1 MSYQNVMSRLQLYSL
16 YILAFWCVLLFA
28 PIAVS
33 QANNG
38 QSYNPPSFTTS
49 ELEAAQTD
57 IKTVEGLSEEQK
69 TQANT
74 YFDTAISALSR
85 SAKNLEN
92 RARFT
97 TELENS
103 PETLAELKNF
113 LEDAQADLAA
123 VPEESDEPMRE
134 DALLQL
140 EQDLIAKESELRSL
154 RSETEGYDTGLQTLS
169 SRQMAAPKELTEA
182 RTKLGE
188 ITTSLNALGDG
199 DLDALAEANRKALQA
214 RRYYRRTQIAALE
227 QEIAG
232 FSKRQEIINARR
244 QLADVRLQKLTEE
257 VQYLSEKTGQ
267 RRQNE
272 ASQLQYEAQDLAR
285 TYAKAHPLVVDIAV
299 GNVAITSE
307 IVELAS
313 DTANL
318 SKQTA
323 ATISRLDI
331 VESDLRV
338 AQDLIDTGALDRRAG
353 ATLRRL
359 SNQLTSPATIKSQ
372 MNETQK
378 SRIDVT
384 QRRLIAQENLR
395 ETPLGRV
402 NSNELIIEARR
413 LTPDLPAL
421 TQSDNA
427 ALQIVMSNRRDLL
440 QRIVSTTS
448 SRVTETANLYEL
460 QKELL
465 SNTEALKT
473 LLDEK
478 LLWVPSVPGIDF
490 GWPAK
495 VVKGIFTVFSA
506 ENIALTLNTFLEQVQ
521 ALWFL
526 ALVFGLV
533 IAACIMMRKDLWV
546 DITARSKKVGRVK
559 EDNYWHTPSVIFS
572 CIVIALPFPLLFLL
586 LSLMFGF
593 STSPNP
599 LIEGLADTFLY
610 VALFSLFLLT
620 WRAWDRDK
628 SLFAAHYKLPDNFR
642 ASVST
647 HLRWFIP
654 LAGVSTGLI
663 ALTESSSDPN
673 VYEGFSLF
681 AFVVT
686 ALALSY
692 FAFKILWSRR
702 KAIESNFG
710 ADSFFSQYKGPLT
723 FVLVGLPL
731 VAALLSLFG
740 YYDTASELLGRLFF
754 SAWLFLLTYVVHGL
768 IKRTILVA
776 QRQIAFRQAIEKRD
790 AAAKARAEKIEAEE
804 RGELLPPPPPLDTSE
819 IDIKAMSRQS
829 SQLLNTLIVLGFAA
843 LMWMIW
849 SDLLPA
855 LSIFNEVKIGDYT
868 TQILDEAG
876 GMRDV
881 EVPITLWSLIQAF
894 IILALTF
901 IAAKNLPGFLEIFIL
916 NRAGVDAGTRYA
928 VTTILGYIIIA
939 IGVLIGFDR
948 LGLQWSQLRW
958 IVTGLSVGI
967 GFGLQKIIANFI
979 SGLIILF
986 ERPVRIG
993 DYVTIGEQSGT
1004 VSRIQI
1010 RATTLMDLDN
1020 REILIPNEAL
1030 ISERVTNWTLSN
1042 SITRLTVPVGIA
1054 YGSDTDKAGELML
1067 EALKSNDKVLEKPAP
1082 KVLFTGFGES
1092 SLDFELR
1099 VFLRSFDD
1107 RVPVRHIIHTDINR
1121 VLEKAGISI
1130 PFPQRDLNIVS
1141 QNIPLEVATK
1151 TQRTTRKPAKPKT
1164 S

>member
-1 MSYQNVMSRLQLYSL
+1 MNQLQLYSL
-16 YILAFWCVLLFA
+16 YILTFLCVLFLA
-28 PIAVS
+28 PMALA

-38 QSYNPPSFTTS
+38 QSFNPPSFTTS
-49 ELEAAQTD
+49 ELEAAQLD
-57 IKTVEGLSEEQK
+57 IKTAEGLSEEQK
-69 TQANT
+69 TQADT
-74 YFDTAISALSR
+74 YFDTAINSLSR

-103 PETLAELKNF
+103 PETLAELKNAI
-113 LEDAQADLAA
+113 EDAQAELAA
-123 VPEESDEPMRE
+123 VPKESDEPMRE

-169 SRQMAAPKELTEA
+169 SRQIAAPKELTDA
-182 RTKLGE
+182 RTALGE
-188 ITTSLNALGDG
+188 IATSLDALGDG
-199 DLDALAEANRKALQA
+199 ELDALAEANRKALQA

-232 FSKRQEIINARR
+232 LSKRQEIINARR
-244 QLADVRLQKLTEE
+244 QLADVRLQKLTQE

-267 RRQNE
+267 RRLNE
-272 ASQLQYEAQDLAR
+272 AAQLQYEAQALAK
-285 TYAKAHPLVVDIAV
+285 TYARAHPLVVDIAE
-299 GNVAITSE
+299 GNVAITAE

-313 DTANL
+313 DTASV

-323 ATISRLDI
+323 ATISRLDV

-402 NSNELIIEARR
+402 NSNELLMEARR
-413 LTPDLPAL
+413 ITPDLPAL
-421 TQSDNA
+421 TQSDRA
-427 ALQIVMSNRRDLL
+427 ALQVVISNRRDLL

-448 SRVTETANLYEL
+448 ARVTETANLYEL

-478 LLWVPSVPGIDF
+478 LLWVPSVPGINL

-506 ENIALTLNTFLEQVQ
+506 DNIALTFNIFLEQVQ

-526 ALVFGLV
+526 VLVFGLV
-533 IAACIMMRKDLWV
+533 IVACIMARKDLWA
-546 DITARSKKVGRVK
+546 DIIGRSKQVGRVK
-559 EDNYWHTPSVIFS
+559 LDNYWHTPSVIFS

-586 LSLMFGF
+586 LSLLFGF

-628 SLFAAHYKLPDNFR
+628 SLFAAHYKLPENFR
-642 ASVST
+642 ANVST
-647 HLRWFIP
+647 NLRWFIP

-663 ALTESSSDPN
+663 ALTESSSDAN

-723 FVLVGLPL
+723 LVLVGLPS

-868 TQILDEAG
+868 TQIMDEAG

-881 EVPITLWSLIQAF
+881 EVPITLWSLIQAL

-1004 VSRIQI
+1004 VSRIKI

-1042 SITRLTVPVGIA
+1042 AVTRLTVPVGIA
-1054 YGSDTDKAGELML
+1054 YGSDTDKARDLML
-1067 EALKSNDKVLEKPAP
+1067 EALKANEKILEKPAP
-1082 KVLFTGFGES
+1082 QVLFMGFGDS

-1107 RVPVRHIIHTDINR
+1107 RVPVRHMIHTDINR

-1151 TQRTTRKPAKPKT
+1151 AQRTTRKAAKPKT

>member
-1 MSYQNVMSRLQLYSL
+1 MKRSLFHTLYF
-16 YILAFWCVLLFA
+16 LAVLAIVFSA
-28 PIAVS
+28 PIALAQS
-33 QANNG
+33 SNG
-38 QSYNPPSFTTS
+38 QNLTQPDFTTS
-49 ELEAAQTD
+49 TIEAELADVENL
-57 IKTVEGLSEEQK
+57 EGLTEEQIAQVK
-69 TQANT
+69 T
-74 YFDTAISALSR
+74 YLETATTALAT

-92 RARFT
+92 QARFT
-97 TELENS
+97 TELENA
-103 PETLAELKNF
+103 PETLSELEEAINQ
-113 LEDAQADLAA
+113 AQSELVALPA
-123 VPEESDEPMRE
+123 VDDEPMRE
-134 DALLQL
+134 EALLQL

-154 RSETEGYDTGLQTLS
+154 RAESEGYDTGLQNLA
-169 SRQMAAPKELTEA
+169 SRQIVAPKDLNEA

-199 DLDALAEANRKALQA
+199 DLDTLAEANRKALQA

-227 QEIAG
+227 TEIAG
-232 FSKRQEIINARR
+232 LARRQEIVNARR
-244 QLADVRLQKLTEE
+244 QLANIKLQKLTEE
-257 VQYLSEKTGQ
+257 VQYLSEITGQ
-267 RRQNE
+267 RRLNE
-272 ASQLQYEAQDLAR
+272 AAQLQYQAQDLAR
-285 TYAKAHPLVVDIAV
+285 SYEQAHPIVVSLAQENIELTA
-299 GNVAITSE
+299 E
-307 IVELAS
+307 IVGLAS
-313 DTANL
+313 DVAKV

-323 ATISRLDI
+323 ATISNLDI

-338 AQDLIDTGALDRRAG
+338 AQDLIETGALDRRAG

-359 SNQLTSPATIKSQ
+359 SNQLTSPAVIKSQ

-395 ETPLGRV
+395 AMPIGRV
-402 NSNELIIEARR
+402 NGDELLAQARQI
-413 LTPDLPAL
+413 TPDLPELAEG
-421 TQSDNA
+421 DRE
-427 ALQIVMSNRRDLL
+427 ALQVLMVNRREIL

-460 QKELL
+460 QNDLL
-465 SNTEALKT
+465 SNTKVLKT

-495 VVKGIFTVFSA
+495 VITGIFTVFSV
-506 ENIALTLNTFLEQVQ
+506 ENIALTFNVFLAQIQ
-521 ALWFL
+521 SLWFL
-526 ALVFGLV
+526 VLVFVTAIIG
-533 IAACIMMRKDLWV
+533 CMMSRERLWA
-546 DITARSKKVGRVK
+546 DIIDRSKQVGRVQK
-559 EDNYWHTPSVIFS
+559 DNYWHTPSVIFS
-572 CIVIALPFPLLFLL
+572 CIIIALPVPLLFLL
-586 LSLMFGF
+586 LSTLFGL
-593 STSPNP
+593 SNSPDP
-599 LIEGLADTFLY
+599 LIEGLGDTFLY

-628 SLFAAHYKLPDNFR
+628 SLFAAHYRLPENFR
-642 ASVST
+642 AAVNR

-654 LAGVSTGLI
+654 LAGISTGLI
-663 ALTESSSDPN
+663 ALTESSADPT

-686 ALALSY
+686 ALSLSY

-702 KAIESNFG
+702 KILASNFSD
-710 ADSFFSQYKGPLT
+710 DSFFSRYKGPLT
-723 FVLVGLPL
+723 LALVGLPL
-731 VAALLSLFG
+731 IAATLSLFG

-790 AAAKARAEKIEAEE
+790 AAAKARAEKLEAEQ
-804 RGELLPPPPPLDTSE
+804 RGEEVPPPPPLDTSE
-819 IDIKAMSRQS
+819 IDVKAMSRQS

-843 LMWMIW
+843 MMWLIW

-868 TQILDEAG
+868 TQIMDEAG

-881 EVPITLWSLIQAF
+881 EVPITLWSLIQAVV
-894 IILALTF
+894 ILVLTF

-916 NRAGVDAGTRYA
+916 NRAGMDAGSRYA
-928 VTTILGYIIIA
+928 VTTILGYVIVA

-1042 SITRLTVPVGIA
+1042 AVTRLTVPVGIA
-1054 YGSDTDKAGELML
+1054 YGSDTDKARDLML
-1067 EALKSNDKVLEKPAP
+1067 ETLKSNNKVLDTPAP
-1082 KVLFTGFGES
+1082 QVFFVGFGES

-1099 VFLRSFDD
+1099 VFLRTFDD
-1107 RVPVRHIIHTDINR
+1107 RVLVRHMIHTDINR
-1121 VLEKAGISI
+1121 VLEKAGITI
-1130 PFPQRDLNIVS
+1130 PFPQRDLNIAS
-1141 QNIPLEVATK
+1141 QGKPLEISTK
-1151 TQRTTRKPAKPKT
+1151 K
-1164 S
+1164 